1 MDRVVRIRVGDGARR
16 CVVDGHRVLGILA
29 GITAQQVVVLGD
41 VTEQIRNLYLVLA
54 ASVEREGVQVLLRRL
69 DGAGHALGAGEGIP
83 LRRVARHGVPG
94 VLAFIALENYCEQ
107 GAALH
112 INSIAW
118 LHRVIVRLVHGR
130 RRGDG
135 LLRAGERTALPN
147 GAVRVHTAA
156 VDDDAARAVLVAR
169 GHVLE
174 LHATVR
180 CREARAVT
188 FGHLCFLQEVVPA
201 IMVFTIKVIEVDNA
215 VVHFI
220 RERQLSIRVRGAGA
234 K

>member
-1 MDRVVRIRVGDGARR
+1 M
-16 CVVDGHRVLGILA
+16 VDGHRVLGILA
-29 GITAQQVVVLGD
+29 GIIAQQVVVLGD
-41 VTEQIRNLYLVLA
+41 VTGQVWNLHLILA
-54 ASVEREGVQVLLRRL
+54 ACVEREGMQVLLRRL
-69 DGAGHALGAGEGIP
+69 DGAGHARLLGEGVSP
-83 LRRVARHGVPG
+83 SRRWIARHGIP
-94 VLAFIALENYCEQ
+94 IALIFDTCVCAFVALEHHSEQ
-107 GAALH
+107 YAGVQIDGLVG
-112 INSIAW
+112 
-118 LHRVIVRLVHGR
+118 LRQVILCLVHGQ

-135 LLRAGERTALPN
+135 LLRGGERTGLPHD
-147 GAVRVHTAA
+147 AARVHTAA
-156 VDDDAARAVLVAR
+156 VDDDAARDVLVAR

-201 IMVFTIKVIEVDNA
+201 IFVFTIKVIEVDNA

-220 RERQLSIRVRGAGA
+220 RERQLSVRVRGAGA